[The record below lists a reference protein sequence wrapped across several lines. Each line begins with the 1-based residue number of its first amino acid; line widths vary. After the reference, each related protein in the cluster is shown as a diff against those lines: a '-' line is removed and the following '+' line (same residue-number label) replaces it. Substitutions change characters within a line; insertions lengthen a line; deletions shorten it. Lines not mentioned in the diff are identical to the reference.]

1 MASLTVELISETI
14 VASVDSLR
22 EASTSFAPCSAA
34 SSAAAN
40 PMPLEAPV
48 MTMTC
53 WSRGFNEMAI
63 SIFLCRDSVRLL
75 GMGEHVGACPV
86 CSCGQMT
93 APFAHRFPSNCD
105 GVKLRGCDRLRQQSR
120 DEGCECDW

>member
-53 WSRGFNEMAI
+53 WLRGFNEIAI
-63 SIFLCRDSVRLL
+63 YIFLIESIAGNGRAS
-75 GMGEHVGACPV
+75 VGACPV
-86 CSCGQMT
+86 PCCGEMT
-93 APFAHRFPSNCD
+93 AHFAHRFPANGQC
-105 GVKLRGCDRLRQQSR
+105 VKLPGSD
-120 DEGCECDW
+120 